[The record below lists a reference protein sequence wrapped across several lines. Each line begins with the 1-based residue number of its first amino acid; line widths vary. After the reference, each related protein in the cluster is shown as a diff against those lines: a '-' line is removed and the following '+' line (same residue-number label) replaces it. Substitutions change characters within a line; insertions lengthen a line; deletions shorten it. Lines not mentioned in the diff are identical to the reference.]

1 MRSEA
6 RGDVRIDH
14 VAFVLNPCSGGGG
27 GDRIYLAVANE
38 LRRHGVQIAVFE
50 TTLEGGA
57 RPAAEAALRAG
68 FTEIWTIGGDGTIQE
83 VLEPII
89 DAGAVLGPLPGGTG
103 NRLVE
108 VVGRHHDDPVAQ
120 ARWMMHRPAGWMDV
134 GRCNGRYFTVRVG
147 VGFEAVVAG
156 KTEDD
161 KSGLGNFAYVLAT
174 LRAAR
179 QVQSWNVRLTSADEV
194 VYEGPMVA
202 GMFANV
208 PVRVV
213 LRVPALEAADPVDG
227 NLHAI
232 IVPERPGIE
241 ALWRW
246 LTGLGPEPAGDE
258 VLEHGACAYRM
269 SVDGGAA
276 LHIDGEAAG
285 VPEEIDVH
293 CVPGGLRVRGLD
305 LSTAAAAP
313 ETELG

>member
-1 MRSEA
+1 MTPEQQQSIL
-6 RGDVRIDH
+6 IDH
-14 VAFVLNPCSGGGG
+14 VAIILNPSSGGGG

-38 LRRHGVQIAVFE
+38 LRRHGVQIALFE
-50 TTLEGGA
+50 TTRDGGA
-57 RPAAEAALRAG
+57 EPAVQAALRAG

-89 DAGAVLGPLPGGTG
+89 DAGAVLGPIPGGTG

-108 VVGRHHDDPVAQ
+108 VVGRHCDDPVAQ
-120 ARWMMHRPAGWMDV
+120 ARWMMRQPVGRMDV
-134 GRCNGRYFTVRVG
+134 GLCNGRYFTVRVG
-147 VGFEAVVAG
+147 IGFEAVVAEE
-156 KTEDD
+156 TEDD

-179 QVQSWNVRLTSADEV
+179 QIDTWDVRLTAGERL

-202 GMFANV
+202 AMFANV

-227 NLHAI
+227 DLHAI

-246 LTGLGPEPAGDE
+246 LTGIGEEPVGDE
-258 VLEHGACAYRM
+258 VLEHGAPSYHM
-269 SVDGGAA
+269 SIDGGAH
-276 LHIDGEAAG
+276 LHIDGEGAG
-285 VPEEIDVH
+285 TPEEIEVS
-293 CVPGGLRVRGLD
+293 CVPGGLRIRGLE
-305 LSTAAAAP
+305 LSTDPAASDDAP
-313 ETELG
+313 